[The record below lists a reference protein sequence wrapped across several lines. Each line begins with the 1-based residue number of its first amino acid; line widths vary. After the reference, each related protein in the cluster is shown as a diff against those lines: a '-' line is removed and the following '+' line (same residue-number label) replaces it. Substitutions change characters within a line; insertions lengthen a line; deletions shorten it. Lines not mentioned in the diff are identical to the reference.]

1 MIEMEVDQ
9 AKLSEIYRVAHQ
21 LNLSGRR
28 QLWIATSKA
37 AQDGKSF
44 IAKRMTK
51 RLGQPQ
57 KSIRDMMTIR
67 TTGETGSSLTIK
79 KEPPHPAQAAQTN
92 LEEKG
97 VSYKPGSAARVMI
110 DGAFMG
116 PKHPARF
123 LRFAQG
129 HVFIRKDYTPGAKRR
144 KTKGTIKIKQ
154 RKYTRNGKTYV
165 YQARVKPDTRGTRPP
180 RPKGYWRKYTTNR
193 KISKLY
199 WASITAVFVKEKI
212 DAETL
217 EYLQQRLKF
226 QINERLRVLQ
236 LKSQGKILSEL
247 K

>member
-67 TTGETGSSLTIK
+67 TTGETGSSLTLK
-79 KEPPHPAQAAQTN
+79 KNRRIPLKQLKPTWKK
-92 LEEKG
+92 KG

-165 YQARVKPDTRGTRPP
+165 YNARVKPDTRGTRPP

-217 EYLQQRLKF
+217 EFLQQRLKF

>member
-1 MIEMEVDQ
+1 
-9 AKLSEIYRVAHQ
+9 
-21 LNLSGRR
+21 
-28 QLWIATSKA
+28 
-37 AQDGKSF
+37 
-44 IAKRMTK
+44 
-51 RLGQPQ
+51 
-57 KSIRDMMTIR
+57 
-67 TTGETGSSLTIK
+67 
-79 KEPPHPAQAAQTN
+79 
-92 LEEKG
+92 
-97 VSYKPGSAARVMI
+97 MI

-217 EYLQQRLKF
+217 EFLQQRLKF